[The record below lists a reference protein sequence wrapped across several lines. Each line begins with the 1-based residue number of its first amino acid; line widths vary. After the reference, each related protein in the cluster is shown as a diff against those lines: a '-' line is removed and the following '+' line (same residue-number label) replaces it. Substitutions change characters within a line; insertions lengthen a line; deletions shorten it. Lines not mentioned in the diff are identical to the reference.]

1 MRISEILCEDIE
13 TEVAQ
18 SLKQM
23 FIPYLAN
30 KTSKVSMDLVL
41 KHMKELHGQDYDVS
55 SQWVMN
61 SLTGSD
67 FVKRVTPDYVYLDV
81 DTPESVTS
89 TDESEKARDHVAKM
103 AKKSRKI

>member
-30 KTSKVSMDLVL
+30 KTSKDLVL

-55 SQWVMN
+55 PQWVMN